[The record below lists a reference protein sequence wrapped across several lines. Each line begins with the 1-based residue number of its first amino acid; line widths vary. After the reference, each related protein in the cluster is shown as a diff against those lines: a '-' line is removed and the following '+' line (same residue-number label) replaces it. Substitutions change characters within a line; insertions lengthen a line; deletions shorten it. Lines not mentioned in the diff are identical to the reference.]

1 MNMQAIFER
10 AARNG
15 SVRLTVG
22 ACNKQAQL
30 TFWPNE
36 HHASEVIE
44 LRGELNDVLLDC
56 AAALGIDSEG
66 KSL

>member
-36 HHASEVIE
+36 NQPVELIE
-44 LRGELNDVLLDC
+44 LCGELDDVLLDC